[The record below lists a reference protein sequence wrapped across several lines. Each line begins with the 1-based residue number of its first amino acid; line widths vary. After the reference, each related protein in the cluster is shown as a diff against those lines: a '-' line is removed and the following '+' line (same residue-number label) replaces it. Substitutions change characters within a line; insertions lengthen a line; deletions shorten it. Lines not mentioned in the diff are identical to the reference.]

1 MVMHSTQWLH
11 NVVVL
16 WTNQPIIFIIFN
28 PFSGK
33 CVYCKNGNQSF
44 FGKVFRG
51 ICSLASV
58 FMKNRVQR
66 SVNRNEKKSSSP
78 EKSSVMFWQWRIQW
92 AEKKQETSLWNKVLL
107 GNLFPFLLKKNWIWH
122 LSRNTKEISLVA
134 RKCLVV
140 NFRLQSQQWRT
151 RLNKKET
158 KPNLCL
164 GFI

>member
-1 MVMHSTQWLH
+1 MPAQNDSTMLYYCKP
-11 NVVVL
+11 
-16 WTNQPIIFIIFN
+16 TNQSYSSYSILFRVNVPIAKMEI
-28 PFSGK
+28 
-33 CVYCKNGNQSF
+33 CKF
-44 FGKVFRG
+44 LERYFRG

-66 SVNRNEKKSSSP
+66 SVNRNEKKS
-78 EKSSVMFWQWRIQW
+78 KLNR
-92 AEKKQETSLWNKVLL
+92 KVL
-107 GNLFPFLLKKNWIWH
+107 NNVFAVKDSVSRKNWRSLFGSKYILVIVFFHWMNKNRIWH